1 MTRQATFAMAMA
13 ALVAVLLPAPAG
25 ALPILESGDAEELVA
40 LLADATEA
48 QDICYGWNVTIANE
62 EAGSLLADSG
72 SGAGVDT
79 RADENCDRWV
89 IFRAS
94 LRYTSSSS
102 EAEDSADFSVESNVP
117 NAPTEFDL
125 RAIGINGGR
134 LLSDNDDLAIID
146 ATSALPLL
154 VADRGIAPAVEL
166 APNVSALPA
175 GDQATGA
182 HGSDW
187 TRANGAALAIAI
199 CLFVL
204 AVVWALL
211 ALVRPNW
218 ITELNNDH

>member
-1 MTRQATFAMAMA
+1 MTTRATLTIAAA
-13 ALVAVLLPAPAG
+13 ALVAVLLPAPAR
-25 ALPILESGDAEELVA
+25 ALPILETTDAEELVA
-40 LLADATEA
+40 LLADATEV
-48 QDICYGWNVTIANE
+48 QDICYGWNVTVANE
-62 EAGSLLADSG
+62 ESGSLLADSG

-79 RADENCDRWV
+79 RADEGCDRWV
-89 IFRAS
+89 IFQAS

-117 NAPTEFDL
+117 NAPSEFDL
-125 RAIGINGGR
+125 RAIGIDGDR

-166 APNVSALPA
+166 APNVRALPA
-175 GDQATGA
+175 GDQATGD

-204 AVVWALL
+204 AIVWALL

-218 ITELNNDH
+218 ITELNDD